1 MDPDDF
7 NGNNAID
14 AMNGDLPLF
23 QREWRI
29 QDLSELVEELEKD
42 MEQGKFRTRR
52 EVVDGILK
60 PLFAQLGWD
69 FADADRVV
77 RRFETATGSV
87 DFALC
92 LPDGDPRVLVSID
105 PRPDPD
111 GEDAH
116 PFDDLAIPAIQLSVS
131 EDGRLW
137 RLHCGA
143 GRGSVRNREFARFE
157 IVSDPARMVA
167 EILETFLAHHAIKS
181 GEALREAARDYGAKR
196 FPAEALA
203 AWRRSLLA
211 EEAVERFLAEMKKAT
226 GVLPDLARAEAFVH
240 GQVDAVPWPADP
252 PDPTPSR
259 RVALG
264 DRVWFH
270 DFASGEIVTKVV
282 VGGEAD
288 FERGEVTRDSSVGH
302 ALLGAREG
310 EEREMRVPGEAP
322 KAVRI
327 VLIRGRDP
335 D

>member
-1 MDPDDF
+1 MDANHFD
-7 NGNNAID
+7 G
-14 AMNGDLPLF
+14 MTGGLPLF
-23 QREWRI
+23 NRALRI
-29 QDLSELVEELEKD
+29 EALRGLVEELEND
-42 MEQGKFRTRR
+42 MERGKFRTRQ
-52 EVVDGILK
+52 EVVDEILK

-69 FADADRVV
+69 FADSDLVV
-77 RRFETATGSV
+77 KRFETATGSV

-92 LPDGDPRVLVSID
+92 LPGGDPRVLVSID

-111 GEDAH
+111 GEDEH

-137 RLHCGA
+137 RLHWGA
-143 GRGSVRNREFARFE
+143 GRGSVRNREFVRFE
-157 IVSDPARMVA
+157 IVSDLARTVA

-181 GEALREAARDYGAKR
+181 GEALREAERDYGAKR

-211 EEAVERFLAEMKKAT
+211 EEAVERFVAEMKKAT
-226 GVLPDLARAEAFVH
+226 GVLPDLARAEVFVR

-259 RVALG
+259 HVGLG
-264 DRVWFH
+264 DRIWFH
-270 DFASGEIVTKVV
+270 DFASDEIVMKVV

-288 FERGEVTRDSSVGH
+288 WERGEVTRDSPIGH

-310 EEREMRVPGEAP
+310 EEREARVPGEDP
-322 KAVRI
+322 RAVRI

-335 D
+335 A